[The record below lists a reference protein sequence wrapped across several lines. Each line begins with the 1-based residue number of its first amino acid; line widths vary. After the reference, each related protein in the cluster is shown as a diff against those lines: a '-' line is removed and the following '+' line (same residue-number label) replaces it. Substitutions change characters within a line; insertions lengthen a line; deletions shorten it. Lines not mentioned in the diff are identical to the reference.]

1 MPENKEYLTWR
12 DREKVYKLIIIVKQF
27 VVIT

>member
-1 MPENKEYLTWR
+1 MPENKEYSTWR
-12 DREKVYKLIIIVKQF
+12 EREKAYKLIIIVKQF